1 MSNRREWS
9 RRRSQHE
16 KEQELRQDKS
26 SGEPID
32 GVLKRFNRRLE
43 SILGSQPIPRAEKP
57 AKAKEAMRAV
67 DELISDIETGLS
79 IPPKDD

>member
-1 MSNRREWS
+1 MDARKT
-9 RRRSQHE
+9 SQHE

-26 SGEPID
+26 SGEPVD
-32 GVLKRFNRRLE
+32 GMLKRFNQRLD
-43 SILGSQPIPRAEKP
+43 SILGPQRIPRAEKP